1 MERCTNYFVF
11 ILELDDNLFK
21 DLSRRLKEANVQ
33 DYVKNLKDMYIDFI
47 GKQQDQIYDTTG
59 WLTTIY
65 SP

>member
-1 MERCTNYFVF
+1 MEKCTNYFVF

-59 WLTTIY
+59 WLTKIY

>member
-1 MERCTNYFVF
+1 MEKCTNYFVF